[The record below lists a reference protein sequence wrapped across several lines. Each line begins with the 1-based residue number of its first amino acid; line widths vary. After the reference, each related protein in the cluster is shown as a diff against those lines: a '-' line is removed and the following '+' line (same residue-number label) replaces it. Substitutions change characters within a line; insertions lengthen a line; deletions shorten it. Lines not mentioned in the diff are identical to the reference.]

1 MALGDLENGVPI
13 GSIIW
18 FSLGDL
24 ASVFGAT
31 LGIVYLFRGAPH
43 LRSLKT
49 LAQYLTVA
57 VILVPFASALL
68 GASANASGGYW
79 QQWRLWFF
87 SDALAFL
94 TVTPAILSWS
104 REGREWARSPHN
116 YLELAALMTSLVF
129 FGYATF
135 MGTGRREPPALLYS
149 LVPLLLW
156 AALRLGLKGVSTS
169 MVVVAFLSILGTA
182 HGRGPFSEQ
191 GPLNNVLSL
200 QLFLLFAAT
209 PFMVLAVLVEERKRA
224 VKTLRESE
232 ERLRITQEAVHVGMF
247 EWDVQSN
254 KLYQSPEMERI
265 YGVSPGSF
273 GGTYDAWFERVH
285 PDDRQRLERQVQHH
299 VHDGGTVDSEFRIS
313 RPSGEVRWLFSRAT
327 LFCDWAGRP
336 ARMLGVSIDI
346 TDRKRAEEALRESE
360 ARERARVKELETLL
374 DAAPITILIAADAE
388 CKSITANRAGSQLH
402 NVQLGSNFS
411 RSAIRAGHP
420 LPFRIMRDG
429 VEIPTDEL
437 PLQRAA
443 ATGIPVL
450 GEFST
455 VVLEDGTE
463 HHMIGNTAPLF
474 GEDGKPCGAVGAFV
488 DITERKRAEEA
499 LQKSEEKFSKAFRQ
513 SPMALAIT
521 SATDHRYIEV
531 NESFERFSGWRREEL
546 IGRTPFDIGLWV
558 DPQERDRL
566 ASYVQDEGSLRLFES
581 HFRMRDGTIRA
592 GLVGAELIELD
603 GEQCVLAVG
612 MDVTEQKLA
621 AEALRESEERFRL
634 VADTAP
640 ALIWMSGTDKLCTF
654 FNKGW
659 LDFTGRP
666 IEAELGNGWI
676 ERVHLEDFRACL
688 ETYTQSFDRREK
700 FSMEFRLRRYDGEYG
715 WVLDI
720 GVPRFN
726 QDGSFAGYI
735 GSCIDVTERKRAE
748 EVLSGVSRRL
758 IEAQEQE
765 RTRIARELHDDI
777 GQRLA
782 LLNIKLGQLQQ
793 NSPDLPAELHGHMG
807 ELRMQT
813 SEIARDVQSMSHEL
827 HSSKLEYLG
836 IANAMKALCH
846 EFSDQ
851 QNVEVVFAHDE
862 VPRTLPQEISLCL
875 FRVLQEALQNAV
887 KHSGVRHFGVE
898 LRYESDAIDLTV
910 RDSGSGFD
918 VQLAMKTRG
927 LGLISMAERVKLVD
941 GRLSIDS
948 QPNCGTTIHA
958 RVPLSVRSNSM
969 RAAV

>member
-1 MALGDLENGVPI
+1 
-13 GSIIW
+13 
-18 FSLGDL
+18 
-24 ASVFGAT
+24 
-31 LGIVYLFRGAPH
+31 
-43 LRSLKT
+43 
-49 LAQYLTVA
+49 
-57 VILVPFASALL
+57 
-68 GASANASGGYW
+68 
-79 QQWRLWFF
+79 
-87 SDALAFL
+87 
-94 TVTPAILSWS
+94 
-104 REGREWARSPHN
+104 
-116 YLELAALMTSLVF
+116 
-129 FGYATF
+129 
-135 MGTGRREPPALLYS
+135 
-149 LVPLLLW
+149 
-156 AALRLGLKGVSTS
+156 
-169 MVVVAFLSILGTA
+169 
-182 HGRGPFSEQ
+182 
-191 GPLNNVLSL
+191 
-200 QLFLLFAAT
+200 
-209 PFMVLAVLVEERKRA
+209 
-224 VKTLRESE
+224 
-232 ERLRITQEAVHVGMF
+232 
-247 EWDVQSN
+247 
-254 KLYQSPEMERI
+254 
-265 YGVSPGSF
+265 
-273 GGTYDAWFERVH
+273 
-285 PDDRQRLERQVQHH
+285 
-299 VHDGGTVDSEFRIS
+299 
-313 RPSGEVRWLFSRAT
+313 
-327 LFCDWAGRP
+327 
-336 ARMLGVSIDI
+336 
-346 TDRKRAEEALRESE
+346 
-360 ARERARVKELETLL
+360 
-374 DAAPITILIAADAE
+374 
-388 CKSITANRAGSQLH
+388 
-402 NVQLGSNFS
+402 
-411 RSAIRAGHP
+411 
-420 LPFRIMRDG
+420 
-429 VEIPTDEL
+429 
-437 PLQRAA
+437 
-443 ATGIPVL
+443 
-450 GEFST
+450 
-455 VVLEDGTE
+455 
-463 HHMIGNTAPLF
+463 
-474 GEDGKPCGAVGAFV
+474 V

-666 IEAELGNGWI
+666 IEAELGNGWT
-676 ERVHLEDFRACL
+676 EGVHLEDFRACL

-918 VQLAMKTRG
+918 VQQAMKTRG